1 MEPVPSA
8 LEAQNLNHW
17 IARVPWKCTLCWMYH
32 FMLIAWVNQV
42 HCSDHRYRS
51 CIELYMPLWEKAT
64 GEEILNWLSL
74 NQTHFS
80 GIDYNYGFNHQSCI
94 SYLVLHNKSSHVNG
108 LKSHH
113 SFAHRRDL
121 SSTFWIPS
129 PPSLRCPL
137 CHQILLPK
145 YLLNLSASLLFL
157 LLLSEPLG
165 I

>member
-17 IARVPWKCTLCWMYH
+17 IARVPLKCTLCWMYH

-113 SFAHRRDL
+113 SFAHSFCWLTLGQTYLERL
-121 SSTFWIPS
+121 FCHSC
-129 PPSLRCPL
+129 LR
-137 CHQILLPK
+137 
-145 YLLNLSASLLFL
+145 SLLEL
-157 LLLSEPLG
+157 QLSGDCMRLDHPTWSH
-165 I
+165 